1 MMAGSRLRVWRSLRL
16 ERLLAAAGA
25 AAAGEEQEKT
35 LLSRLCAD
43 IAAGAA
49 PGTAGRPGVLP
60 GLSLPLPPAPARAAR
75 SGPRGVPLG
84 RAQPPAVRPDGGTAG
99 LMAASDP
106 GAAPRLPPARSLCW
120 EGEGGGKKK
129 KKLREKRGGKTAAAE
144 LLSGLAAGCQSH
156 SPLGRD
162 AQGVAGRPP
171 HTQPVGS
178 GGGGA
183 RPPPLTGQEEPLPV
197 SPAPRCAAG
206 RPRRGRGGG
215 SPAGLRGHRRCGP
228 RALPPWD
235 DAVAFWGL
243 IEQRRTAVLW
253 YDRSRALHRVPLR
266 PRCCLWNPRPP
277 HLWGR
282 HDYLQK
288 KTSSNKQGTHI
299 VRRTGQGLQRSSVCS
314 YVLALVS
321 LPSET
326 PPLRAHGR
334 EPHRQYGSPR
344 PVTRL
349 LSTSLPQNR
358 TGVGPLK
365 LSVLRTS
372 N

>member
-129 KKLREKRGGKTAAAE
+129 KSYERKGEGKRQQRSFYLGSPQAARVTPPSAAMRRESRAAPHTHSRSGPAVAGPVRLPSRGRKSRSRCRPHLAVPRDAPVGGAGEAAPPDCA
-144 LLSGLAAGCQSH
+144 GTGAAGPGHC
-156 SPLGRD
+156 
-162 AQGVAGRPP
+162 RPG
-171 HTQPVGS
+171 TMQ
-178 GGGGA
+178 
-183 RPPPLTGQEEPLPV
+183 
-197 SPAPRCAAG
+197 
-206 RPRRGRGGG
+206 
-215 SPAGLRGHRRCGP
+215 LRFG
-228 RALPPWD
+228 D
-235 DAVAFWGL
+235 
-243 IEQRRTAVLW
+243 
-253 YDRSRALHRVPLR
+253 
-266 PRCCLWNPRPP
+266 
-277 HLWGR
+277 
-282 HDYLQK
+282 
-288 KTSSNKQGTHI
+288 
-299 VRRTGQGLQRSSVCS
+299 
-314 YVLALVS
+314 
-321 LPSET
+321 
-326 PPLRAHGR
+326 
-334 EPHRQYGSPR
+334 
-344 PVTRL
+344 
-349 LSTSLPQNR
+349 
-358 TGVGPLK
+358 
-365 LSVLRTS
+365 
-372 N
+372 